1 MPYTKIIYIKLFLE
15 LFDGDD
21 RFLYQLNE
29 SQQLLFIKMLY
40 LAGSTGNSIPK
51 NDRYICNRINYGH
64 QDAFQSDIKRIMDVF
79 QGFKENE
86 NHYFFNNFPKL
97 HNQLRH
103 GVSNGYP
110 LATLQK
116 EKHKEEEHQYYYYVN
131 TWNSCMPNRVQV
143 LTPARKEHLAAR
155 MKEKM
160 FTERYQELLDKIKS
174 SPFLSGRRSSK
185 DHPNWKADF
194 DWIIKNPDN
203 YAKILEGKYHSE
215 RDVIRE
221 RVGL

>member
-40 LAGSTGNSIPK
+40 LAGATGNKIPK

-79 QGFKENE
+79 QGFVENE
-86 NHYFFNNFPKL
+86 THYYFMNFPKL

-103 GVSNGYP
+103 GISNGYP

-116 EKHKEEEHQYYYYVN
+116 EKEKDKEKEKQYYYINLWN
-131 TWNSCMPNRVQV
+131 TQMPNQVQV
-143 LTPARKEHLAAR
+143 LTPSRQEHLSAR
-155 MKEKM
+155 MKEKL
-160 FTERYQELLDKIKS
+160 FTERYQEILDKIKG
-174 SPFLSGRRSSK
+174 SPFL
-185 DHPNWKADF
+185 
-194 DWIIKNPDN
+194 
-203 YAKILEGKYHSE
+203 
-215 RDVIRE
+215 
-221 RVGL
+221 